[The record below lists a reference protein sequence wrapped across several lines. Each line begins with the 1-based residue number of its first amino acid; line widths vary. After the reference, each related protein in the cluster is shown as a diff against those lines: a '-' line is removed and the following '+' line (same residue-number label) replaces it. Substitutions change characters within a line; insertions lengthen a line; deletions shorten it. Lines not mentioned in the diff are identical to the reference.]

1 MKKIFVTMIFI
12 LLMQSVSLGATSVQ
26 SEDMS
31 VYVRQDVFDAKMEAL
46 FNRLHSELVEFRSEI
61 KTEMS
66 EIRGDI
72 KALSEKIDGVNK
84 SLNEKI
90 DGVNKSLTEKIDGV
104 NKSLSEK
111 IDGVEAKL
119 SARIDGIDKRI
130 DELDKRID
138 DLRNGFYVG
147 IVVFGTLLGLP
158 IFNKLYSERKAQKE
172 KSSFTLEDVK
182 RLIEENNIM
191 LRQNLLRS

>member
-1 MKKIFVTMIFI
+1 MRKIFLTMIFI
-12 LLMQSVSLGATSVQ
+12 FLMQSITLASVQ
-26 SEDMS
+26 SEDMN

-46 FNRLHSELVEFRSEI
+46 VN
-61 KTEMS
+61 

-72 KALSEKIDGVNK
+72 KVLSERMDKNFAILSERIDALDVKLTNKIDAVD
-84 SLNEKI
+84 S
-90 DGVNKSLTEKIDGV
+90 
-104 NKSLSEK
+104 
-111 IDGVEAKL
+111 KL

-158 IFNKLYSERKAQKE
+158 IFNKLYSERKSQKE

-182 RLIEENNIM
+182 RLIEENNMI
-191 LRQNLLRS
+191 LRQSLLMELKS

>member
-1 MKKIFVTMIFI
+1 MRKIFMTMIFI
-12 LLMQSVSLGATSVQ
+12 LLIQSITLASVQ
-26 SEDMS
+26 SEDMN
-31 VYVRQDVFDAKMEAL
+31 VYVRQDIFDAKMEAL
-46 FNRLHSELVEFRSEI
+46 VN
-61 KTEMS
+61 

-72 KALSEKIDGVNK
+72 KVLSERMDKNFAI
-84 SLNEKI
+84 
-90 DGVNKSLTEKIDGV
+90 
-104 NKSLSEK
+104 LSERIDALDAKLTQK

-119 SARIDGIDKRI
+119 SARIDGI
-130 DELDKRID
+130 DKRID

-158 IFNKLYSERKAQKE
+158 IFNKLYAERKSQKE

-191 LRQNLLRS
+191 LRQSLLMELKS